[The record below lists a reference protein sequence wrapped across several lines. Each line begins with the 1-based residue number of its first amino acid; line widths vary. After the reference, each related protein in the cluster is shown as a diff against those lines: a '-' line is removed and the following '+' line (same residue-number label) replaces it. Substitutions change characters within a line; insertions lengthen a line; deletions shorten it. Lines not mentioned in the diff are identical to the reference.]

1 MASNRV
7 EVSAPRALSSE
18 DESRLENTIRNA
30 LGFDVATDTPVYPAR
45 VEESA
50 RRELLR
56 AEIEKLSGRDR
67 RALWALRVRSGKD
80 ELGVIEPYLL
90 NRKERAI
97 RRSHAVLRDFEGTTL
112 PAESAGLFGD
122 LYDAAAGIRPYFR
135 RIWEDESAFIEAL
148 FRSITHTK
156 PALRDELS
164 HFMPQQE
171 MQEIYLR
178 ERNRQHVHQLAIAR
192 IDSYI
197 AELDNSRFER
207 IGNAALPLYY
217 LGPLLH
223 FPFDEFLR
231 CYGITGSPRGQKGS
245 TRMVLSEGIDY
256 LERLFHAL
264 YLARRLPEDNPA
276 TGDLLQV
283 FGFSPDEAER
293 LAMSM
298 TWLADTARNFSRT
311 IPLADIIRVARRDP
325 FYRLQV
331 YIPKPR
337 LAEFYRTKLKL
348 TCLRTLDER
357 FPNVRV
363 GVVGRHVRELFNEE
377 LEPLTFY
384 EAPDVHD
391 ENREEEEEEEEPTV
405 SLPRP
410 KYGLAMRCL
419 ITYLHGHYRS
429 VLQEEARIIGRILP
443 DRMRE
448 EQGALMHQA
457 GAFEDVVERL
467 IAIDHA
473 MAPQE
478 YDGQTLARLR
488 RNIDRDIS
496 QQKAYGVFIA
506 QKQREALMLVNK
518 ALEHLKGMREVFEA
532 VLPLHSPRL
541 NESYRSMRRT
551 KRSGEGLRESVEREI
566 RIMDQMEALVTE
578 TIVIDDGR

>member
-7 EVSAPRALSSE
+7 EVSAPKALSSE

-30 LGFDVATDTPVYPAR
+30 LGLDVATDTPVYPAR
-45 VEESA
+45 LEESA

-56 AEIEKLSGRDR
+56 AEIEKLSRSDR
-67 RALWALRVRSGKD
+67 RALWTLRVRKGKD

-90 NRKERAI
+90 NRKEREI
-97 RRSHAVLRDFEGTTL
+97 RRSHAALRDFDGTML
-112 PAESAGLFGD
+112 PGESAGLFAD
-122 LYDAAAGIRPYFR
+122 LYDAATGIRPYFR
-135 RIWEDESAFIEAL
+135 QIWEDESAFVESF

-164 HFMPQQE
+164 HFMSQQE

-178 ERNRQHVHQLAIAR
+178 ERNRQHVHQLTIAR

-197 AELDNSRFER
+197 AQLDYTRFER
-207 IGNAALPLYY
+207 IEHAALPLYY

-223 FPFDEFLR
+223 FPFDEFLH
-231 CYGITGSPRGQKGS
+231 CYGIAESPRGKKGVS
-245 TRMVLSEGIDY
+245 RLVLSEGIDY

-298 TWLADTARNFSRT
+298 TWLADTARDFSRT

-331 YIPKPR
+331 YVPKPK
-337 LAEFYRTKLKL
+337 LAEFYRAKLKL

-363 GVVGRHVRELFNEE
+363 GVVGYYLRELFNEE
-377 LEPLTFY
+377 LEALKFY
-384 EAPDVHD
+384 EAPDAHG
-391 ENREEEEEEEEPTV
+391 ENLDDQEEESTEA
-405 SLPRP
+405 LPRP

-443 DRMRE
+443 ARMRE
-448 EQGALMHQA
+448 EQGTLMHQA

-496 QQKAYGVFIA
+496 QQKAYRAFIA
-506 QKQREALMLVNK
+506 QKQREAFTLIDK
-518 ALEHLKGMREVFEA
+518 ALEHLTGMREVFEE
-532 VLPLHSPRL
+532 VIPLHSQRL
-541 NESYRSMRRT
+541 DESYRSMRGT
-551 KRSGEGLRESVEREI
+551 KRSREGLKEAVEREI

-578 TIVIDDGR
+578 TIMLDDGR